1 MPWHLKPPPA
11 PVTGFSTEGTLHVNM
26 ILSVY
31 THFMSDKRA
40 VTALEYGM
48 IAALIAAVIVGAVTT
63 VGTKLNNTFTT
74 IGNSI

>member
-1 MPWHLKPPPA
+1 M
-11 PVTGFSTEGTLHVNM
+11 NM

-31 THFMSDKRA
+31 TRFMSDSRA

-63 VGTKLNNTFTT
+63 IGTNVNSAFVK
-74 IGNSI
+74 IGASL

>member
-1 MPWHLKPPPA
+1 M
-11 PVTGFSTEGTLHVNM
+11 NM

-48 IAALIAAVIVGAVTT
+48 IAALIAAVIVSAVTT
-63 VGTKLNNTFTT
+63 MGTTLKTQFSNISASL
-74 IGNSI
+74 

>member
-1 MPWHLKPPPA
+1 M
-11 PVTGFSTEGTLHVNM
+11 NM

-48 IAALIAAVIVGAVTT
+48 IAALIAAVIVAGVTT
-63 VGTKLNNTFTT
+63 VGSKLNTTFTG
-74 IGNSI
+74 IGASI